1 MSSTIKLYEHN
12 QKAYD
17 ALLDMLGER
26 DRACVIKPT
35 GTGKFVII
43 AKMVQDNP
51 DKRFL
56 LLGTNDYMF
65 NDQMANLTEIAP
77 GFTPENLQFMTYS
90 AAMMAA
96 RRGEEISSYDVV
108 VADEFH
114 HCGAEE
120 CAIYVVILLSGLLV
134 FWSAIFIDSKG
145 RKFSRQE
152 DSRILRKHHREIGK
166 TMAINRVTIMGN
178 LTRDAELRKKG
189 NATSV
194 LTFGLAI
201 NEKKKDSE
209 TGEYVD
215 APVFVDCALF
225 GARAEALAP
234 YLTKGK
240 KVSVDGRL
248 RYHSWMKNE
257 EKRHALSVLV
267 TDIEFADSKGAGKDT
282 VSAQGQS
289 TEPETYDAD
298 IPF

>member
-1 MSSTIKLYEHN
+1 MNSICFDTETTGLHPNGSDPDEILTISIIGR
-12 QKAYD
+12 D
-17 ALLDMLGER
+17 GSVLLDER
-26 DRACVIKPT
+26 FRPT
-35 GTGKFVII
+35 VK
-43 AKMVQDNP
+43 
-51 DKRFL
+51 
-56 LLGTNDYMF
+56 
-65 NDQMANLTEIAP
+65 TEWPHASAVNGIY
-77 GFTPENLQFMTYS
+77 PE
-90 AAMMAA
+90 
-96 RRGEEISSYDVV
+96 D
-108 VADEFH
+108 VADLPTIETAIPRLREIFA
-114 HCGAEE
+114 GQV

-152 DSRILRKHHREIGK
+152 DSRILRKRHREIGK

-189 NATSV
+189 DAASV

-201 NEKKKDSE
+201 NEKKKDTE

-267 TDIEFADSKGAGKDT
+267 TDIEFADSKGTGKDT

-289 TEPETYDAD
+289 AEPETYDAD